1 MKSILRP
8 AFVLGMLLAALS
20 GCQRTGTTSA
30 EGPAE
35 QVGQKLDQ
43 AAVKATEGLNKLAD
57 KAGAGM
63 EKVGENLQ
71 NAAREAEAKNEAKK

>member
-8 AFVLGMLLAALS
+8 AFLLSMLLAALS
-20 GCQRTGTTSA
+20 GCQRTETPSA
-30 EGPAE
+30 QGPAE

-43 AAVKATEGLNKLAD
+43 AAVKATESLNKLAE
-57 KAGAGM
+57 KAGASM